1 LKYSDYNTIVNG
13 KFAAVNVIAWILI
26 RIPPAI
32 LPDLNTT
39 FNSGVLGRYINC
51 GRLSIMNIIPMGTI
65 SIMSETTI
73 IGLVSLFVAVALTI
87 TLVVMNEI
95 FTN

>member
-1 LKYSDYNTIVNG
+1 
-13 KFAAVNVIAWILI
+13 
-26 RIPPAI
+26 
-32 LPDLNTT
+32 
-39 FNSGVLGRYINC
+39 
-51 GRLSIMNIIPMGTI
+51 MNIIPMGRV
-65 SIMSETTI
+65 SKMSETKI